1 MQTLAALA
9 ITGSRAEVHAVRE
22 LLPWLLG
29 TFAGAIGQHRQTL
42 AAEHVAKAQL
52 LSARAPSG
60 AAAAAG
66 QPALLADF
74 HFAASLLL
82 PHMQVG
88 CLQSALPDG
97 AAVSLKRG
105 SQCTGSC
112 CMKQSLKPSNCTPSS
127 ALPKQLNKPH
137 CC

>member
-1 MQTLAALA
+1 MAALA
-9 ITGSRAEVHAVRE
+9 ITGSCAEVHAVRE

-29 TFAGAIGQHRQTL
+29 AFAGAIAQHRQAL
-42 AAEHVAKAQL
+42 AAEHAAKAQL

-66 QPALLADF
+66 QPTLSADF

-82 PHMQVG
+82 PHMQVS

-97 AAVSLKRG
+97 AAVSLKQG
-105 SQCTGSC
+105 S
-112 CMKQSLKPSNCTPSS
+112 
-127 ALPKQLNKPH
+127 
-137 CC
+137 